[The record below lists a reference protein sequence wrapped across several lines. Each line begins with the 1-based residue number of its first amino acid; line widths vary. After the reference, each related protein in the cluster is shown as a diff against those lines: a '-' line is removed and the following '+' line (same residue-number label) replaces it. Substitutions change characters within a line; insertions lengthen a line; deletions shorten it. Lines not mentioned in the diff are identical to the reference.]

1 MAGLLEPAAHES
13 RNRRF
18 GNPLVVCFF
27 LPFLTGRKRCILDK
41 AAQDRDVPKSRIIAM
56 GSTGAIGERPTS
68 IDQISSGQARIARP
82 RWEGTM
88 LKLPRRQFLHLAVG
102 AAALP
107 AVSRFAW
114 AQTYPARPVQ
124 IIVGYPPGGA
134 TDAIARLI
142 AQQLSERL
150 GQQFMVD
157 NRPGPGSNI
166 GTEAVVRSQ
175 PDGYTLLLIFSA
187 NAINATF
194 YDKLSFNFIRDI
206 APVASIARSPFV
218 MEVHPSVPA
227 KTVPEFIAYAK
238 ANPGTIRMASNGN
251 GTTAHVAGELF
262 KLMTGVEMVHVPY
275 RGPEPAL
282 TDLLAG
288 KVQVRFGIPLESI
301 EYIRAGKLPVL
312 AVTTAARSEVLPDIP
327 TVGEFVPGYEASA
340 FFGLGAPKETPVEI
354 VDKLNREINAVLSD
368 PRIRARLAEVGGTVL
383 AGTPA
388 EFSKLIADE
397 TEKWAK
403 VIREAKIKAG

>member
-1 MAGLLEPAAHES
+1 MNVASLAFQ
-13 RNRRF
+13 R
-18 GNPLVVCFF
+18 
-27 LPFLTGRKRCILDK
+27 
-41 AAQDRDVPKSRIIAM
+41 
-56 GSTGAIGERPTS
+56 
-68 IDQISSGQARIARP
+68 
-82 RWEGTM
+82 GTLM
-88 LKLPRRQFLHLAVG
+88 KFPRRQFLRLAAG

-107 AVSRFAW
+107 AMPRVAK
-114 AQTYPARPVQ
+114 AQAYPSRPVR

-134 TDAIARLI
+134 TDAMARLV
-142 AQQLSERL
+142 AHQLPERL
-150 GQQFMVD
+150 GQQFIVD
-157 NRPGPGSNI
+157 NRPGPGGNI

-175 PDGYTLLLIFSA
+175 PGGYTLLLIFSA

-206 APVASIARSPFV
+206 APIASIARSPFV

-227 KTVPEFIAYAK
+227 KTVPEFVAYAK
-238 ANPGTIRMASNGN
+238 ANPGKIRMASNGN

-262 KLMTGVEMVHVPY
+262 KLMTGVDMVHVPY

-288 KVQVRFGIPLESI
+288 KVQVRFGIPSESI
-301 EYIRAGKLPVL
+301 EYIKAGKLPVL
-312 AVTTAARSEVLPDIP
+312 AVTTAVRSGVLPDTP

-340 FFGLGAPKETPVEI
+340 FFGIGASKSTPAEI
-354 VDKLNREINAVLSD
+354 VDKLNREINEALSD
-368 PRIRARLAEVGGTVL
+368 PRIGARLAEVGGTVV

-388 EFSKLIADE
+388 DFSKLIADE

-403 VIREAKIKAG
+403 VIRAANMKAE